1 MTDPHLL
8 TGAYALD
15 ALDDIERAGVERHLR
30 DCPECATEVAEFHE
44 VGSWL
49 ADGVALPPPSELKA
63 RVLTQVRETRQE
75 SPAASAPPLRR
86 APRAVPRRPLL
97 VAAAAVVLAGTA
109 SLGGIAWQ
117 NHQAAETA
125 QLQASRIASVMT
137 DPARTE
143 SSAQVAGGGTATVVA
158 ADGSAVF
165 AAHDLTAPGKGKTY
179 QLWVIG
185 SPHDITSAG
194 LLKLRDGD
202 TQAWVADVAPG
213 ESLAVSVEPEGG
225 SDQPTTTPVTN
236 VPIA

>member
-15 ALDDIERAGVERHLR
+15 ALDDVERAGVERHLR

-49 ADGVALPPPSELKA
+49 ADGVALPPPPELKA
-63 RVLTQVRETRQE
+63 RVLAQVRETRQE
-75 SPAASAPPLRR
+75 SPQAAPPPRVR
-86 APRAVPRRPLL
+86 RAVPRRPLL
-97 VAAAAVVLAGTA
+97 VAAAAVLLAGSA
-109 SLGGIAWQ
+109 SLGGVAWQ
-117 NHQAAETA
+117 NHEAAESA
-125 QLQASRIASVMT
+125 RLQASRITSVMT

-158 ADGSAVF
+158 AGGSAVF
-165 AAHDLTAPGKGKTY
+165 AAHDLPSPGEGKTY

-185 SPHDITSAG
+185 APDDIQSAG
-194 LLKLRDGD
+194 LLKLRDGE
-202 TQAWVADVAPG
+202 TQAWVADVASG
-213 ESLAVSVEPEGG
+213 ESLAVSVEPAGG
-225 SDQPTTTPVTN
+225 SEQPTTTPVTN